1 MRWVRPAFLFVAMVG
16 GISLRAQTATPPPPQ
31 SARQALL
38 EMLFGKGEND
48 FQKHL
53 PEDARKTLI
62 HKGETPETS
71 TILRISTISRQVMSE
86 GKHVE
91 TFETGSVFLSA
102 EMNEHEK
109 VEVDVDRDNLMGEAD
124 EIELSVHYYKD
135 AQPQSLP
142 VVPDLI
148 FTLKQE
154 KEIWRLTEITAAAHI
169 PLTDPDYL
177 KGLRKQQD
185 EETESQVKNRMMM
198 IASAEAGYIGKHPD
212 LGYSCSISTL
222 FSRDPNNPAD
232 SVADPGQG
240 NEEWYGYRVTL
251 GGCEGSPPSKY
262 RMTAVP
268 IDSEEGLKT
277 FCRDESGT
285 TKFLATGKTSNCFSR
300 GKPVSEDNGG
310 TD

>member
-1 MRWVRPAFLFVAMVG
+1 MRWIRPACLIMTIVG
-16 GISLRAQTATPPPPQ
+16 GISLCAQTTTPPPQ

-53 PEDARKTLI
+53 PDDARQALI

-71 TILRISTISRQVMSE
+71 TILRISTMGRQVMSE

-109 VEVDVDRDNLMGEAD
+109 VEVDVDRDNLMGDAD

-177 KGLRKQQD
+177 KGLRRQQD
-185 EETESQVKNRMMM
+185 EETESQAKNRIMM
-198 IASAEAGYIGKHPD
+198 IATAETGYVGKHPD
-212 LGYSCSISTL
+212 LGYSCSMSTL

-232 SVADPGQG
+232 GVADPGQG
-240 NEEWYGYRVTL
+240 NDEWYGYRFAL
-251 GGCEGSPPSKY
+251 GSCAGSPPSKY
-262 RMTAVP
+262 RITAVP
-268 IDSEEGLKT
+268 IDSDVGLKT
-277 FCRDESGT
+277 FCSDESGNV
-285 TKFLATGKTSNCFSR
+285 KFMEGGKASNCFSR
-300 GKPVSEDNGG
+300 GKPTSDDNRGS
-310 TD
+310 D